1 MDFGYET
8 NYVHFYR
15 SWMTFPME
23 ISSSSSSSRFSIN
36 VGRLLIWL
44 SRNWIAPFAILMGL
58 YVGLPFL
65 APIFMYLG
73 YSGPGRWIYAIY
85 STQCH
90 QLPDRSFFLFGQQVM
105 YSLATIQA
113 AWKETLDPAVLR
125 QFIGSPF
132 FGWKVAWSDR
142 MVSMYT
148 CTLIFGL
155 LWWPLR
161 RRIKPLPW
169 WGLILFLTP
178 MGIDGLTHMISDLMY
193 GIGAGFRYDNT
204 WLAALTHHAF
214 STSFY
219 DGNAL
224 GSFNSWM
231 RLLSGV
237 FFGIGLVWFGFP
249 FLEDAFHQFAASLET
264 RLRKD

>member
-1 MDFGYET
+1 
-8 NYVHFYR
+8 
-15 SWMTFPME
+15 ME
-23 ISSSSSSSRFSIN
+23 ITTPSTSSRLSIDI
-36 VGRLLIWL
+36 GRLLIWL
-44 SRNWIAPFAILMGL
+44 SRNWIAPFALLMGL

-65 APIFMYLG
+65 APILMDLG
-73 YSGPGRWIYAIY
+73 YSSLGRVIYAIY

-105 YSLATIQA
+105 YPLSTIQA

-125 QFIGSPF
+125 QFIGSPY

-148 CTLIFGL
+148 STLIFGL

-169 WGLILFLTP
+169 WDLILFLTP
-178 MGIDGLTHMISDLMY
+178 MGIDGLTHMISDLLY
-193 GIGAGFRYDNT
+193 GIGAGFRYNNT
-204 WLAALTHHAF
+204 WLALLTHYAF
-214 STSFY
+214 STNFY

-231 RLLSGV
+231 RLISGAL
-237 FFGIGLVWFGFP
+237 FGIGVVWFGFP
-249 FLEDAFHQFAASLET
+249 LLEEAFQQLAVTLEG
-264 RLRKD
+264 RFR